1 MSARRR
7 KLSGWGTNIYF
18 FFYDFFRA
26 IIVGYAKWNPVVW
39 S

>member
-7 KLSGWGTNIYF
+7 KLSEWGTNIYF
-18 FFYDFFRA
+18 FFSDFFRA
-26 IIVGYAKWNPVVW
+26 VIVGYATWNPVVW

>member
-7 KLSGWGTNIYF
+7 KLSEWGTNIYF
-18 FFYDFFRA
+18 FFSDFFRA
-26 IIVGYAKWNPVVW
+26 VIVGYAKLNPVVW